1 MNHDSFDWRRVEW
14 LDDFQL
20 FARQMNDKLS
30 VLRLFT
36 RVARTSSFTKAGR
49 ELGISQPSVSRQISE
64 LEAEVGA
71 ALFVR
76 STRAV
81 KLTDTGADYLTRVEA
96 ILAALEEAD
105 HAARGS
111 TELRG
116 RLRVGLST
124 SFGIREVIPRI
135 DRFMQAHPALH
146 VDLLMSDGRQ
156 DLITEGVDV
165 AIRFG
170 ALPDSSAT
178 SRLLGRSPRM
188 LVAAPAYLAR
198 AGRPSEPDEL
208 SQHAFVTGPSSAASL
223 GWTLR
228 KDGREAVF
236 RGDGRITSSVNEG
249 ATAAAVAG
257 LGILVIGLWGCR
269 SEIEDGRL
277 VPILGGWQ
285 LEPVEVHA
293 VFPTGR
299 AARPAARALIN
310 FLAAELEPISLGV
323 DARMRGR

>member
-1 MNHDSFDWRRVEW
+1 MSRVEC
-14 LDDFQL
+14 LDDYQL
-20 FARQMNDKLS
+20 FATWMNDKLS

-36 RVARTSSFTKAGR
+36 RVARTSSFTRAGR

-64 LEAEVGA
+64 LEADVGTV
-71 ALFVR
+71 LFVR

-81 KLTDTGADYLTRVEA
+81 KLTEAGVDYLTRVEA
-96 ILAALEEAD
+96 ILDALEEAD

-116 RLRVGLST
+116 RLRVALST

-135 DRFMQAHPALH
+135 DRFMEMHPALYI
-146 VDLLMSDGRQ
+146 DLLMSDDRQ

-178 SRLLGRSPRM
+178 SRLLGRSPRL
-188 LVAAPAYLAR
+188 LVAAPIYLAR
-198 AGRPSEPDEL
+198 NGRPVEPAEL

-236 RGDGRITSSVNEG
+236 RGDGRITSTVNEA

-269 SEIEDGRL
+269 SEIADGRL
-277 VPILGGWQ
+277 VSILEDWQ
-285 LEPVEVHA
+285 LEPIEIHA

-299 AARPAARALIN
+299 AARPAARALIS
-310 FLAAELEPISLGV
+310 FLVEELAPISVDV

>member
-1 MNHDSFDWRRVEW
+1 
-14 LDDFQL
+14 
-20 FARQMNDKLS
+20 MNDKLS

-36 RVARTSSFTKAGR
+36 RVARTSSFTRAGR

-64 LEAEVGA
+64 LEADVGT

-81 KLTDTGADYLTRVEA
+81 KLTEAGVDYLTRVEA
-96 ILAALEEAD
+96 ILDALEEAD

-116 RLRVGLST
+116 RLRVALST

-135 DRFMQAHPALH
+135 DRFMETHPALYI
-146 VDLLMSDGRQ
+146 DFLMADDRQ

-178 SRLLGRSPRM
+178 SRLLGRSPRL

-198 AGRPSEPDEL
+198 KGHPVEPAEL

-236 RGDGRITSSVNEG
+236 RGDGRITSTVNEA

-269 SEIEDGRL
+269 SEIADGRL
-277 VPILGGWQ
+277 VSILEDWQ
-285 LEPVEVHA
+285 LEPIEIHA

-299 AARPAARALIN
+299 AARPAARALIS
-310 FLAAELEPISLGV
+310 FLVEELAPISVDV

>member
-1 MNHDSFDWRRVEW
+1 
-14 LDDFQL
+14 
-20 FARQMNDKLS
+20 MNDKLS

-36 RVARTSSFTKAGR
+36 RVARTSSFTRAGR

-64 LEAEVGA
+64 LEAEVGT

-81 KLTDTGADYLTRVEA
+81 RLTEAGIDYLMRVEA

-105 HAARGS
+105 QAARGT

-116 RLRVGLST
+116 RLRVALST

-135 DRFMQAHPALH
+135 DRFMESHPALH
-146 VDLLMSDGRQ
+146 VDLLMSDDRQ
-156 DLITEGVDV
+156 DLIAEGVDV

-178 SRLLGRSPRM
+178 SRMLGRSPRM
-188 LVAAPAYLAR
+188 LVAAPGYLAR
-198 AGRPSEPDEL
+198 AGRPVEPSEL
-208 SQHAFVTGPSSAASL
+208 SQHTFVVGPSSAAAL

-228 KDGREAVF
+228 KAGRETVFRADGRF
-236 RGDGRITSSVNEG
+236 TTSVNEG

-257 LGILVIGLWGCR
+257 LGILVVGLWGCR
-269 SEIEDGRL
+269 SEIADGHLVQILED
-277 VPILGGWQ
+277 WQ
-285 LEPVEVHA
+285 LDPVEIHA
-293 VFPTGR
+293 VFPPGR
-299 AARPAARALIN
+299 ASRPAARALIDY
-310 FLAAELEPISLGV
+310 LVEEIRPISVG
-323 DARMRGR
+323 AGSKTRG

>member
-1 MNHDSFDWRRVEW
+1 
-14 LDDFQL
+14 
-20 FARQMNDKLS
+20 MNDKLS

-36 RVARTSSFTKAGR
+36 RVARTSSFTRAGR

-64 LEAEVGA
+64 LEADVGT

-81 KLTDTGADYLTRVEA
+81 KLTEAGVDYLTRVEA
-96 ILAALEEAD
+96 ILDALEEAD

-116 RLRVGLST
+116 RLRVALST

-135 DRFMQAHPALH
+135 DRFMEMHPALY
-146 VDLLMSDGRQ
+146 VDFLMSDDRQ

-178 SRLLGRSPRM
+178 SRLLGRSPRL

-198 AGRPSEPDEL
+198 KGRPVEPAEL

-236 RGDGRITSSVNEG
+236 RGDGRITSTVNEA

-269 SEIEDGRL
+269 SEIADGRL
-277 VPILGGWQ
+277 VSILEDWQ
-285 LEPVEVHA
+285 LEPVEIHA

-299 AARPAARALIN
+299 AARPAARALIS
-310 FLAAELEPISLGV
+310 FLVEELAPISVDV
-323 DARMRGR
+323 DARTRGR

>member
-1 MNHDSFDWRRVEW
+1 
-14 LDDFQL
+14 
-20 FARQMNDKLS
+20 MNDKLS

-36 RVARTSSFTKAGR
+36 RVARTSSFTRAGR

-64 LEAEVGA
+64 LEADVGT

-81 KLTDTGADYLTRVEA
+81 KLTEAGVDYLTRVEA
-96 ILAALEEAD
+96 ILDALEEAD

-116 RLRVGLST
+116 RLRVALST

-135 DRFMQAHPALH
+135 DRFMEMHPALYI
-146 VDLLMSDGRQ
+146 DLLMSDDRQ

-178 SRLLGRSPRM
+178 SRLLGRSPRL

-198 AGRPSEPDEL
+198 KGRPVEPAEL

-223 GWTLR
+223 GWTLH

-236 RGDGRITSSVNEG
+236 RGDGRITSTVNEA

-269 SEIEDGRL
+269 SEIADGRL
-277 VPILGGWQ
+277 VSILEDWQ
-285 LEPVEVHA
+285 LEPIEIHA

-299 AARPAARALIN
+299 AARPAARALIS
-310 FLAAELEPISLGV
+310 FLVEELAPISV
-323 DARMRGR
+323 DFDARTRGR

>member
-1 MNHDSFDWRRVEW
+1 MSRVEC
-14 LDDFQL
+14 LDDYQL
-20 FARQMNDKLS
+20 FATWMNDKLS

-36 RVARTSSFTKAGR
+36 RVARTSSFTRAGR

-64 LEAEVGA
+64 LEADVGT

-81 KLTDTGADYLTRVEA
+81 KLTEAGVDYLTRVEA
-96 ILAALEEAD
+96 ILDALEEAD

-116 RLRVGLST
+116 RLRVALST

-135 DRFMQAHPALH
+135 DRFMEMHPALY
-146 VDLLMSDGRQ
+146 VDFLMSDDRQ

-178 SRLLGRSPRM
+178 SRLLGRSPRL

-198 AGRPSEPDEL
+198 KGRPVEPAEL

-236 RGDGRITSSVNEG
+236 RGDGRITSTVNEA

-269 SEIEDGRL
+269 SEIADGRL
-277 VPILGGWQ
+277 VSILEDWQ
-285 LEPVEVHA
+285 LEPVEIHA

-299 AARPAARALIN
+299 AARPAARALIS
-310 FLAAELEPISLGV
+310 FLVEELAPISVDV
-323 DARMRGR
+323 DARTRGR

>member
-1 MNHDSFDWRRVEW
+1 
-14 LDDFQL
+14 
-20 FARQMNDKLS
+20 MNDKLS

-36 RVARTSSFTKAGR
+36 RVARTSSFTRAGR

-64 LEAEVGA
+64 LEADVGT

-81 KLTDTGADYLTRVEA
+81 KLTEAGVDYLTRVEA
-96 ILAALEEAD
+96 ILDALEEAD
-105 HAARGS
+105 HAARGT

-116 RLRVGLST
+116 RLRVALST

-135 DRFMQAHPALH
+135 DRFMEMHPALCI
-146 VDLLMSDGRQ
+146 DMLMSDDRQ

-178 SRLLGRSPRM
+178 SRLLGRSPRL

-198 AGRPSEPDEL
+198 KGHPVEPAEL

-236 RGDGRITSSVNEG
+236 RGDGRITSTVNEA

-269 SEIEDGRL
+269 SEIADGRL
-277 VPILGGWQ
+277 VSILEDWQ
-285 LEPVEVHA
+285 LEPVEIHA

-299 AARPAARALIN
+299 AARPAARALIS
-310 FLAAELEPISLGV
+310 FLVEELAPISVDV

>member
-1 MNHDSFDWRRVEW
+1 MSRVEC
-14 LDDFQL
+14 LDDYQL
-20 FARQMNDKLS
+20 FATWMSDKLS

-36 RVARTSSFTKAGR
+36 RVARTSSFTRAGR

-64 LEAEVGA
+64 LEADVGT

-81 KLTDTGADYLTRVEA
+81 KLTEAGVDYLTRVEA
-96 ILAALEEAD
+96 ILDALEEAD

-116 RLRVGLST
+116 RLRVALST

-135 DRFMQAHPALH
+135 DRFMEMHPALY
-146 VDLLMSDGRQ
+146 VDFLMSDDRQ

-178 SRLLGRSPRM
+178 SRLLGRSPRL

-198 AGRPSEPDEL
+198 KGRPVEPAEL

-236 RGDGRITSSVNEG
+236 RGDGRITSTVNEA

-269 SEIEDGRL
+269 SEIADGRL
-277 VPILGGWQ
+277 VSILEDWQ
-285 LEPVEVHA
+285 LEPVEIHA

-299 AARPAARALIN
+299 AARPAARALIS
-310 FLAAELEPISLGV
+310 FLVEELAPISVDV
-323 DARMRGR
+323 DARTRGR

>member
-1 MNHDSFDWRRVEW
+1 
-14 LDDFQL
+14 
-20 FARQMNDKLS
+20 MNDKLS

-36 RVARTSSFTKAGR
+36 RVARTSSFTRAGR

-64 LEAEVGA
+64 LEADVGT

-81 KLTDTGADYLTRVEA
+81 KLTEAGVDYLTRVEA
-96 ILAALEEAD
+96 ILDALEEAD
-105 HAARGS
+105 HAARGT

-116 RLRVGLST
+116 RLRVALST

-135 DRFMQAHPALH
+135 DRFMEMHPALY
-146 VDLLMSDGRQ
+146 VDFLMSDDRQ

-178 SRLLGRSPRM
+178 SRLLGRSPRL

-198 AGRPSEPDEL
+198 KGRPVEPAEL

-223 GWTLR
+223 GWTLH

-236 RGDGRITSSVNEG
+236 RGDGRITSTVNEA

-269 SEIEDGRL
+269 SEIADGRL
-277 VPILGGWQ
+277 VSILEDWQ
-285 LEPVEVHA
+285 LEPIEIHA

-299 AARPAARALIN
+299 AARPAARALIS
-310 FLAAELEPISLGV
+310 FLVEELAPISV
-323 DARMRGR
+323 DFDARTRGR

>member
-1 MNHDSFDWRRVEW
+1 
-14 LDDFQL
+14 
-20 FARQMNDKLS
+20 MNDKLS
-30 VLRLFT
+30 VLRLFA
-36 RVARTSSFTKAGR
+36 RVARTSSFTRARR

-64 LEAEVGA
+64 LEADVGT

-81 KLTDTGADYLTRVEA
+81 KLTEAGVDYLTRVEA
-96 ILAALEEAD
+96 ILDALEEAD

-116 RLRVGLST
+116 RLRVALST

-135 DRFMQAHPALH
+135 DRFLEMHPALNI
-146 VDLLMSDGRQ
+146 DLLMSDDRQ

-178 SRLLGRSPRM
+178 SRLLGRSPRL

-198 AGRPSEPDEL
+198 KGRPVEPAEL
-208 SQHAFVTGPSSAASL
+208 GQHAFVTGPSSAASL

-228 KDGREAVF
+228 KDGREAVV
-236 RGDGRITSSVNEG
+236 RGDGRITSTVNEA

-269 SEIEDGRL
+269 SEIADGRL
-277 VPILGGWQ
+277 VPV
-285 LEPVEVHA
+285 LEDWKFDPVEIHA

-299 AARPAARALIN
+299 AARPAARALIS
-310 FLAAELEPISLGV
+310 FLVEELAPISV
-323 DARMRGR
+323 DADARTRGR

>member
-1 MNHDSFDWRRVEW
+1 
-14 LDDFQL
+14 
-20 FARQMNDKLS
+20 MNDKLS

-36 RVARTSSFTKAGR
+36 RVARTSSFTRAGR

-64 LEAEVGA
+64 LEADVGT

-81 KLTDTGADYLTRVEA
+81 KLTEAGVDYLTRVEA
-96 ILAALEEAD
+96 ILDALEEAD

-116 RLRVGLST
+116 RLRVALST

-135 DRFMQAHPALH
+135 DRFMEMHPALYI
-146 VDLLMSDGRQ
+146 DLLMSDDRQ

-178 SRLLGRSPRM
+178 SRLLGRSPRL

-198 AGRPSEPDEL
+198 KGRPVEPAEL

-236 RGDGRITSSVNEG
+236 RGDGRITSTVNEA

-269 SEIEDGRL
+269 SEIADGRL
-277 VPILGGWQ
+277 VSILEDWQ
-285 LEPVEVHA
+285 LEPVEIHA

-299 AARPAARALIN
+299 AARPAARALIS
-310 FLAAELEPISLGV
+310 FLVEELAPISV
-323 DARMRGR
+323 DFDARTRGR